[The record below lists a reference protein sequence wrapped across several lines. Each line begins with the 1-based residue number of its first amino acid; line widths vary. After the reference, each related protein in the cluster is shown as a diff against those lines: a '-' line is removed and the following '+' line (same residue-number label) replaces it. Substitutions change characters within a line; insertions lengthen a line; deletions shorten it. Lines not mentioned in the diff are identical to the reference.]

1 MSHDSSYKEISAPK
15 IDVVEDEATCCA
27 EGDECTAFD
36 PPNGKIAF
44 ENDMAR
50 EEAVSYL
57 DAIVKGLATGSVTF
71 RQGDECLELQPAANV
86 EVEVK
91 ASRKGR
97 KEKVSFELSW
107 RRPAENE
114 LVID

>member
-1 MSHDSSYKEISAPK
+1 MSHDSSFKEISAPRT
-15 IDVVEDEATCCA
+15 DAFEDEAACCA
-27 EGDECTAFD
+27 ESDECTTSD
-36 PPNGKIAF
+36 LPSGKIAF
-44 ENDMAR
+44 ENDMTR

-57 DAIVKGLATGSVTF
+57 DAVVKGLATGTVTF

-86 EVEVK
+86 AVEVK

-97 KEKVSFELSW
+97 KEKVSFELTW